1 MTVYVVRRL
10 AASVVVLFGVS
21 IVVFLT
27 LKLVPGDA
35 AYVLAGP
42 NASAE
47 DIERV
52 RQSLGLDKPVPVQYA
67 TWLGRALQGD
77 LGRSLELHEPVLNLV
92 LSRYGNTLLLAVA
105 AMVFAGVTGIL
116 AGTLAALR
124 PHTLL
129 DRLVMLVTLTANST
143 PSFWL
148 GLVLILIFSL
158 TLHWLPSSGMDSAR
172 GDGGTFDVLQHLVL
186 PAVTLGAISSALIAR
201 MTRAS
206 LLEVLTQEYV
216 LVARAKGLRE
226 GLLVRRHAL
235 KNALLPVL
243 TILGLQMGSLLGG
256 AVITETIFSWPGI
269 GFQLYRGIALR
280 DVPLVQGAALVV
292 AISFVVINLLV
303 DLLYSYLDPRI
314 RYTG

>member
-1 MTVYVVRRL
+1 VTTFVVRRL
-10 AASVVVLFGVS
+10 AAAVVVLFGVS

-52 RQSLGLDKPVPVQYA
+52 RQSLGLDKPVPVQYV

-77 LGRSLELHEPVLNLV
+77 LGRSLELHEPVLSLV

-105 AMVFAGVTGIL
+105 AMVFAAVTGIL

-129 DRLVMLVTLTANST
+129 DRAVMLVTLTANST

-148 GLVLILIFSL
+148 GLVLILVFSL

-172 GDGGTFDVLQHLVL
+172 GDGGPFDVLQHLVL

-269 GFQLYRGIALR
+269 GLQLYRGIALR

-292 AISFVVINLLV
+292 AVSFVVINLLV

-314 RYTG
+314 RYT

>member
-1 MTVYVVRRL
+1 MTAFVARRL
-10 AASVVVLFGVS
+10 AAAVVVLFGVS
-21 IVVFLT
+21 VVVFLT
-27 LKLVPGDA
+27 LKLIPGDA

-42 NASAE
+42 NASAQE
-47 DIERV
+47 IEVV
-52 RQSLGLDKPVPVQYA
+52 RQSLGLDQPVPVQYV
-67 TWLGRALQGD
+67 TWLGRALHGD
-77 LGRSLELHEPVLNLV
+77 LGRSLELHEPVLQLVTARYANTLILATSAMLVAVLFGV
-92 LSRYGNTLLLAVA
+92 LSGTVAALHAHTMWDRALMLLA
-105 AMVFAGVTGIL
+105 
-116 AGTLAALR
+116 
-124 PHTLL
+124 
-129 DRLVMLVTLTANST
+129 LTANST

-148 GLVLILIFSL
+148 GLALILIFSL
-158 TLHWLPSSGMDSAR
+158 GLKLLPSSGMVSAR
-172 GDGGTFDVLQHLVL
+172 GNGGPLDVLQHLVL
-186 PAVTLGAISSALIAR
+186 PSLTLGAISAALIAR
-201 MTRAS
+201 MTRSS

-226 GLLVRRHAL
+226 SVLVRRHAL

-292 AISFVVINLLV
+292 AASFVLINLVV

-314 RYTG
+314 RY

>member
-1 MTVYVVRRL
+1 VTAFVVRRL
-10 AASVVVLFGVS
+10 AASVVVLFGVT

-52 RQSLGLDKPVPVQYA
+52 RQSLGLDQPVPVQYV

-77 LGRSLELHEPVLNLV
+77 LGRSLELHEPVLTLV

-105 AMVFAGVTGIL
+105 AMLFAGVTGVL

-124 PHTLL
+124 PHTPL
-129 DRLVMLVTLTANST
+129 DRAVMLLTLTANST

-148 GLVLILIFSL
+148 GLVLILVFSL

-172 GDGGTFDVLQHLVL
+172 GDGGPFDVLQHLVL
-186 PAVTLGAISSALIAR
+186 PAVTLGAIASALIAR

-206 LLEVLTQEYV
+206 LLEVMTQEYV
-216 LVARAKGLRE
+216 LVARAKGMRE
-226 GLLVRRHAL
+226 QLLVRRHAL

-243 TILGLQMGSLLGG
+243 TVVGLQMGSLLGG
-256 AVITETIFSWPGI
+256 AVITETIFTWPGI

-292 AISFVVINLLV
+292 AVSFVVINLLV

-314 RYTG
+314 RYT

>member
-1 MTVYVVRRL
+1 MMALLVRRL

-21 IVVFLT
+21 IVVFGT
-27 LKLVPGDA
+27 LKFVPGDA

-42 NASAE
+42 NASAAE
-47 DIERV
+47 IEQV
-52 RQSLGLDKPVPVQYA
+52 RQTLGLDRPVPVQYL

-77 LGRSLELHEPVLNLV
+77 LGRSLELHEPVLQLV
-92 LSRYGNTLLLAVA
+92 LSRYGNTLILASC
-105 AMVFAGVTGIL
+105 AMLFAGLTGVL

-124 PHTLL
+124 PHTWL

-148 GLVLILIFSL
+148 GLVLILVFSL
-158 TLHWLPSSGMDSAR
+158 GLRWLPASGMVSAR
-172 GDGGTFDVLQHLVL
+172 GDGGPLDVAQHLVL
-186 PAVTLGAISSALIAR
+186 PAITLGAISAALIAR

-206 LLEVLTQEYV
+206 LLEVLAQEYV
-216 LVARAKGLRE
+216 LVARAKGLHER
-226 GLLVRRHAL
+226 LLVRRHAL

-243 TILGLQMGSLLGG
+243 TVVGLQMGALLGG

-269 GFQLYRGIALR
+269 GLQLYRGIALR

-292 AISFVVINLLV
+292 ATSFVVINLLV
-303 DLLYSYLDPRI
+303 DILYSYLDPRI
-314 RYTG
+314 RYT

>member
-1 MTVYVVRRL
+1 VTTFVVRRL
-10 AASVVVLFGVS
+10 AAAVVVLFGVS

-52 RQSLGLDKPVPVQYA
+52 RQSLGLDKPVPVQYV

-77 LGRSLELHEPVLNLV
+77 LGRSLELHEPVLSLV

-105 AMVFAGVTGIL
+105 AMVFAAVTGIL

-129 DRLVMLVTLTANST
+129 DRVVMLVTLTANST

-148 GLVLILIFSL
+148 GLVLILVFSL

-172 GDGGTFDVLQHLVL
+172 GDGGPFDVLQHLVL

-269 GFQLYRGIALR
+269 GLQLYRGIALR

-292 AISFVVINLLV
+292 AVSFVVINLLV

-314 RYTG
+314 RYT

>member
-1 MTVYVVRRL
+1 
-10 AASVVVLFGVS
+10 VLFGVS
-21 IVVFLT
+21 SVVFLT

-52 RQSLGLDKPVPVQYA
+52 RQSLGLDKPVPVQYV

-77 LGRSLELHEPVLNLV
+77 LGRSLELHEPVLSLV

-105 AMVFAGVTGIL
+105 AMVFAAVTGIL

-129 DRLVMLVTLTANST
+129 DRAVMLVTLTANST

-148 GLVLILIFSL
+148 GLVLILVFSL

-172 GDGGTFDVLQHLVL
+172 GDGGPFDVLQHLVL

-256 AVITETIFSWPGI
+256 AVITETIFGWPGI
-269 GFQLYRGIALR
+269 GLQLYRGIALR

-292 AISFVVINLLV
+292 AVSFVVINLLV

-314 RYTG
+314 RYT

>member
-1 MTVYVVRRL
+1 
-10 AASVVVLFGVS
+10 VVLFGVS
-21 IVVFLT
+21 IVVFLA

-35 AYVLAGP
+35 AFVLAGP

-52 RQSLGLDKPVPVQYA
+52 RESLGLDKPVPIQYA

-77 LGRSLELHEPVLNLV
+77 LGRSLELHEPVLALV
-92 LSRYGNTLLLAVA
+92 LSRYGNTLVLAVT
-105 AMVFAGVTGIL
+105 AMIFAGVSGVL
-116 AGTLAALR
+116 AGTVAALR
-124 PHTLL
+124 PHSLL
-129 DRLVMLVTLTANST
+129 DRVVMLVTLTANST

-148 GLVLILIFSL
+148 GLVLILVFSL
-158 TLHWLPSSGMDSAR
+158 TLHLLPSSGMVSAR
-172 GDGGTFDVLQHLVL
+172 GDGGFTDLLQHLVL

-243 TILGLQMGSLLGG
+243 TVIGLQMGSLLGG

-269 GFQLYRGIALR
+269 GLQLYRGIALR

-292 AISFVVINLLV
+292 AASFVVINLLV
-303 DLLYSYLDPRI
+303 DLRYSVLDPRI
-314 RYTG
+314 RYT

>member
-1 MTVYVVRRL
+1 MTAYLVRRV

-52 RQSLGLDKPVPVQYA
+52 RQSLGLDKPVPVQYV

-105 AMVFAGVTGIL
+105 AMVFAGMTGIL
-116 AGTLAALR
+116 AGMLAALR
-124 PHTLL
+124 PHTWL

-148 GLVLILIFSL
+148 GLVLILVFSL

-226 GLLVRRHAL
+226 GLLMRRHAL

-292 AISFVVINLLV
+292 AMSFVIINLLV

-314 RYTG
+314 RYT

>member
-1 MTVYVVRRL
+1 MAS
-10 AASVVVLFGVS
+10 AALVLFGVS

-27 LKLVPGDA
+27 LKLIPGDT

-42 NASAE
+42 NASAQE
-47 DIERV
+47 IEAV
-52 RQSLGLDKPVPVQYA
+52 RQSLGLDKPIPIQYL
-67 TWLGRALQGD
+67 TWLGRALHGD
-77 LGRSLELHEPVLNLV
+77 LGRSIELNEPVLPLV
-92 LSRYGNTLLLAVA
+92 LSRYGNTLILATC
-105 AMVFAGVTGIL
+105 AMVFASISGVLMG
-116 AGTLAALR
+116 AVAALR
-124 PHTLL
+124 PHTLV
-129 DRLVMLVTLTANST
+129 DRAVMLVALTANST

-148 GLVLILIFSL
+148 GLVLILVFSL
-158 TLHWLPSSGMDSAR
+158 GLHLLPSSGMVSAR
-172 GDGGTFDVLQHLVL
+172 GDGGPFDVLQHLVL
-186 PAVTLGAISSALIAR
+186 PSLTLGAISAALISR

-206 LLEVLTQEYV
+206 LLEVLSQEYV

-243 TILGLQMGSLLGG
+243 TVVGLQMGSLLGG
-256 AVITETIFSWPGI
+256 AVITETIFTWPGI

-292 AISFVVINLLV
+292 AMSFVLINLLV

-314 RYTG
+314 RYS

>member
-1 MTVYVVRRL
+1 VTAFVVRRL

-52 RQSLGLDKPVPVQYA
+52 RQSLGLDKPVPVQYV

-77 LGRSLELHEPVLNLV
+77 LGRSLELHEPVLSLV

-105 AMVFAGVTGIL
+105 AMVFAAVTGIL

-129 DRLVMLVTLTANST
+129 DRAVMLVTLTANST

-148 GLVLILIFSL
+148 GLVLILVFSL

-172 GDGGTFDVLQHLVL
+172 GDGGPFDVLQHLVL

-269 GFQLYRGIALR
+269 GLQLYRGIALR

-292 AISFVVINLLV
+292 AVSFVVINLLV

-314 RYTG
+314 RYT

>member
-1 MTVYVVRRL
+1 MSAFVLRRL

-21 IVVFLT
+21 LVVFAT
-27 LKLVPGDA
+27 LKLIPGDA

-42 NASAE
+42 NASAQE
-47 DIERV
+47 IEAVRV
-52 RQSLGLDKPVPVQYA
+52 SLGLDQPAPVQYV
-67 TWLGRALQGD
+67 TWLGRALHGD
-77 LGRSLELHEPVLNLV
+77 LGRSLELHEPVLQLV
-92 LSRYGNTLLLAVA
+92 LSRYANTLILAVSAMTFA
-105 AMVFAGVTGIL
+105 ALVGIL
-116 AGTLAALR
+116 AGTFAALH

-129 DRLVMLVTLTANST
+129 DRALMLVALTANST

-158 TLHWLPSSGMDSAR
+158 GLRVLPSSGMVSAR
-172 GDGGTFDVLQHLVL
+172 GDGGLLDFLQHLVL
-186 PAVTLGAISSALIAR
+186 PSVTLGAISAALIAR

-206 LLEVLTQEYV
+206 MLEVLMQEYV
-216 LVARAKGLRE
+216 LVARAKGLRQT
-226 GLLVRRHAL
+226 LLVRRHAL

-243 TILGLQMGSLLGG
+243 TVIGLQMGALLGG

-292 AISFVVINLLV
+292 AASFVVINLVV

-314 RYTG
+314 RYS

>member
-1 MTVYVVRRL
+1 MMALLVRRL

-21 IVVFLT
+21 IVVFGT
-27 LKLVPGDA
+27 LKFVPGDA

-42 NASAE
+42 NASAAE
-47 DIERV
+47 IEQV
-52 RQSLGLDKPVPVQYA
+52 RQTLGLDRPVPIQYL

-77 LGRSLELHEPVLNLV
+77 LGRSLELHEPVLQLV
-92 LSRYGNTLLLAVA
+92 LSRYGNTLILASC
-105 AMVFAGVTGIL
+105 AMLFAGLTGVL

-124 PHTLL
+124 PHTWL

-148 GLVLILIFSL
+148 GLVLILVFSL
-158 TLHWLPSSGMDSAR
+158 GLRWLPASGMVSAR
-172 GDGGTFDVLQHLVL
+172 GDGGPLDVAQHLVL
-186 PAVTLGAISSALIAR
+186 PAITLGAISAALIAR

-206 LLEVLTQEYV
+206 LLEVLAQEYV
-216 LVARAKGLRE
+216 LVARAKGLHER
-226 GLLVRRHAL
+226 LLVRRHAL

-243 TILGLQMGSLLGG
+243 TVVGLQMGALLGG

-269 GFQLYRGIALR
+269 GLQLYRGIALR

-292 AISFVVINLLV
+292 ATSFVVINLLV
-303 DLLYSYLDPRI
+303 DILYSYLDPRI
-314 RYTG
+314 RYT